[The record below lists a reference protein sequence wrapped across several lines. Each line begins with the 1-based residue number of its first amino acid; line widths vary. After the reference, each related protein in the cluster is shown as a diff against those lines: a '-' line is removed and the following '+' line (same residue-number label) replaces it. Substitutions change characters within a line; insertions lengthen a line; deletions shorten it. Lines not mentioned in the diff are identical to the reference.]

1 LPIKTHW
8 IYGLRPDFRQVLC
21 RALS

>member
-8 IYGLRPDFRQVLC
+8 IYALHPDFRQVLC
-21 RALS
+21 RPLS

>member
-21 RALS
+21 QPLS